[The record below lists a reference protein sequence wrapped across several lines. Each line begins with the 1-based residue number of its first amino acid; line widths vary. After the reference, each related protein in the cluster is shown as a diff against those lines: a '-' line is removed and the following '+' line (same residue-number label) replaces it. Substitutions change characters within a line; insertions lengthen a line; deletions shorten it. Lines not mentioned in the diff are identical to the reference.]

1 MAQQCHFKKC
11 PPLSYVICYAN
22 KLNMS
27 SVKKIQG
34 TIAEEIKELNP
45 CCWPK
50 DPKQSSNKM
59 MQKRLRVNGVLH

>member
-45 CCWPK
+45 CC
-50 DPKQSSNKM
+50 
-59 MQKRLRVNGVLH
+59 